1 MGHTDSGI
9 DKSNLATVKRWAT
22 SLPSRPALKRLYDDD
37 GVGGYEHREALL
49 LEIAGCMRITD
60 RIIRRAEGTMKLSWE
75 MRRIALVRLGICLN
89 VHFEIGLRETRGRGR
104 AAIAWVF
111 PRHAAHPDPHLSNYW
126 ITCGV
131 LFESAQESRGLRRS
145 IAHG

>member
-1 MGHTDSGI
+1 MGHIDSGI

-60 RIIRRAEGTMKLSWE
+60 RIIRRAEGPMKLSWE

-89 VHFEIGLRETRGRGR
+89 VQPDLRGY
-104 AAIAWVF
+104 
-111 PRHAAHPDPHLSNYW
+111 DPVREL
-126 ITCGV
+126 IRDIDLGGGDQ
-131 LFESAQESRGLRRS
+131 A
-145 IAHG
+145 